1 MKRTIAIIALALP
14 LLLNADKDTIGYLG
28 VSTGRMSDAVKIA
41 LDMDHGVIIEKIH
54 DESPAQEAGLEVGD
68 IIMEIDKT
76 RISGHKDLAK
86 TVAKRPNERVAIS
99 VLRKGKQMSKMITL
113 GERDISK
120 MHLELDI
127 PEIPDFKVVL
137 NTEELQELIDDLTE
151 EIAELK
157 RDIEQIKKDLR

>member
-14 LLLNADKDTIGYLG
+14 LLLNADEDMIGYLG